1 VGQTS
6 QYRDIRMSTP
16 IFTIISCSQTAA
28 LPITTTPVHEYQA
41 QTVAGVPKVVLL
53 VQNEHKRIN

>member
-1 VGQTS
+1 
-6 QYRDIRMSTP
+6 MSTP